1 MIFERGVDPDV
12 EDPEQ
17 CHSHSEIPDEWPPL
31 GEILDYQERVRGRV
45 KSLLQKED
53 LVHDRCLGE
62 ALWIGF
68 EHEIMH
74 LETFLYMLLQSE
86 KTLPPPAVDTPDFE
100 VMYHQARQTAK
111 PNEWFPIPE
120 QTLSVGLDDSDK
132 NTVPESSF
140 GWDNEKPSRI
150 VHVHGF
156 EAKGH
161 PVTNGEYAKYLQAN
175 LIRNIPASWVLV
187 HENENYPIP
196 QAVNGSSG
204 SATRDFMSN
213 FAVRTVF
220 GPVPLVFAQDW
231 PLIAS
236 YDELHEYAEWA
247 GCRIPTFEE
256 VKSIYYYSA
265 KLKEDDNYNYSNGYS
280 HGANGTANKNGT
292 IKNGPQ
298 TLHTPNV
305 KPVQPLLTDSMPV
318 YTDLTDCNV
327 GFKHWHPTPVIQNGD
342 KLAGQ
347 GELGGV
353 WEWTSSPLLPHDGFE
368 AMEIYP
374 GYTCM

>member
-1 MIFERGVDPDV
+1 M
-12 EDPEQ
+12 
-17 CHSHSEIPDEWPPL
+17 
-31 GEILDYQERVRGRV
+31 
-45 KSLLQKED
+45 KSILQKEY
-53 LVHDRCLGE
+53 LAHDRCLGE
-62 ALWIGF
+62 ALWVGF

-86 KTLPPPAVDTPDFE
+86 KTLPPPAVDRPDFE
-100 VMYHQARQTAK
+100 AMYNQAQQAAK

-132 NTVPESSF
+132 NVVPESSF
-140 GWDNEKPSRI
+140 GWDNEKPSRV

-161 PVTNGEYAKYLQAN
+161 PITNGEYAKYLQAKM
-175 LIRNIPASWVLV
+175 LQKMPESWVLV
-187 HENENYPIP
+187 NENENCPIPP
-196 QAVNGSSG
+196 QAVNGSNG
-204 SATRDFMSN
+204 TATRDFMSN

-236 YDELHEYAEWA
+236 YDELAEYAEWT

-256 VKSIYYYSA
+256 ARSIYYYSA
-265 KLKEDDNYNYSNGYS
+265 KLKEGSTHDYSNGHKLVPEEKNPVALS
-280 HGANGTANKNGT
+280 CSIDLTFHSNGANGTANKNGT
-292 IKNGPQ
+292 IKNGLQ
-298 TLHTPNV
+298 TLHSSNI
-305 KPVQPLLTDSMPV
+305 KPVQPPFTDSMPV
-318 YTDLTDCNV
+318 YTDLAESNV
-327 GFKHWHPTPVIQNGD
+327 GFKHWHPTPVVQNGD

-368 AMEIYP
+368 AMDIYP
-374 GYTCM
+374 GYTCK